1 MSANNIVCQTDSDGN
16 TYTLCAPNEV
26 GSFSYSD
33 LRDGTVLVV
42 LRIKKE
48 EFQKWELLGR

>member
-1 MSANNIVCQTDSDGN
+1 VSANNIVCQTDSDGN